1 MIQIKV
7 LSGRAAGTMHVV
19 ERFPVSIGRDPN
31 ADLRLEENGVWD
43 QHLQIDFIA
52 GEGLAL
58 RVRPEASVAVNGR
71 PVQSAILLNGDL
83 LEMGSLKLQFW
94 LAESRQTGLRWREG
108 FTWFAIAAVSLA
120 QICLIYLL

>member
-7 LSGRAAGTMHVV
+7 LSGRAAGTVHVV
-19 ERFPVSIGRDPN
+19 DRFPVCIGRDAK

-43 QHLQIDFIA
+43 QHLRIEFVA

-58 RVRPEASVAVNGR
+58 RVRPEASVALNGK
-71 PVQSAILLNGDL
+71 PAQTAVLVNGDL

-94 LAESRQTGLRWREG
+94 LSDPRQTGLSWREG
-108 FTWFAIAAVSLA
+108 LTWIAIAAVSLA
-120 QICLIYLL
+120 QICLIY